1 MSGQNHYTVR
11 ITAASISLFG
21 RLSNDTCF
29 GAYITEIGLYCIARH
44 PKKAKKKA
52 KPEDFAFLLPVAP
65 AGNKHY
71 TCWLS
76 SGKTVT
82 AYAEPVAVIASLVI

>member
-29 GAYITEIGLYCIARH
+29 GAYITEIGLYCAA
-44 PKKAKKKA
+44 PKKSKKKA
-52 KPEDFAFLLPVAP
+52 KPEDFAFFVARC
-65 AGNKHY
+65 ARR
-71 TCWLS
+71 
-76 SGKTVT
+76 
-82 AYAEPVAVIASLVI
+82 